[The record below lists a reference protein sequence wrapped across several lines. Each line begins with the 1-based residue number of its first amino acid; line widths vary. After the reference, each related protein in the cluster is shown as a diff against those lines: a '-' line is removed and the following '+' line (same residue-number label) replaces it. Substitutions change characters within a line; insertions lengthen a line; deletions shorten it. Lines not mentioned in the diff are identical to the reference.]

1 MDHRLNLTSRETP
14 RRVLPSSQIPKTHGD
29 YFNFKR
35 YWDLLTDY
43 QARIR
48 KQYADCKKFLSE
60 QLLTIVFVMLSL
72 YFLWSLLSGSSSGSL
87 SDQTLGLLLFASM
100 LLTFLSY
107 LTTYQQKTLE
117 SKASEVKQ
125 KEKIS
130 INLL

>member
-1 MDHRLNLTSRETP
+1 MDHRSNLTSRETP

-43 QARIR
+43 QTRIR

-117 SKASEVKQ
+117 SKASEVK
-125 KEKIS
+125 
-130 INLL
+130 

>member
-1 MDHRLNLTSRETP
+1 
-14 RRVLPSSQIPKTHGD
+14 
-29 YFNFKR
+29 
-35 YWDLLTDY
+35 
-43 QARIR
+43 
-48 KQYADCKKFLSE
+48 
-60 QLLTIVFVMLSL
+60 MLSL

>member
-1 MDHRLNLTSRETP
+1 MDHRPNLTSRETP

-48 KQYADCKKFLSE
+48 KQYTDCKKFLSE

>member
-1 MDHRLNLTSRETP
+1 MDHRSNLTSRETP

-43 QARIR
+43 QTRIR

-117 SKASEVKQ
+117 SKASEVR
-125 KEKIS
+125 
-130 INLL
+130 